1 MMRRFDKQ
9 LAELGNMLLEMSA
22 LAERSISLAARALI
36 KRDAGLAE
44 EVIRIEEEVNLK
56 EREVEALC
64 LKLLL
69 QQQPV
74 AKDLR
79 LISSVLK
86 IITDLERIGDQA
98 ADISGIVI
106 AMDGGV
112 SAGQSD
118 YIPQMGAAVI
128 KMVSESMDAFVK
140 KDAKLARAVIEYDDV
155 VDGLFDSVKNDLI
168 ELIRADKANGG
179 QAIDLLM
186 AAKYFERIGDH
197 ACNIAEWVAY
207 SVTGKR
213 KGKKGK

>member
-98 ADISGIVI
+98 ADISRIVI